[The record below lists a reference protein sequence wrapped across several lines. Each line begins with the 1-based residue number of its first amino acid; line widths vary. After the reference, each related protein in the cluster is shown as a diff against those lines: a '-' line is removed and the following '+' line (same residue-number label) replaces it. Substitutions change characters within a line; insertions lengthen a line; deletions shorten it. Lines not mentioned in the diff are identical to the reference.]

1 MDKWDGILSKYAPLK
16 QMLLLSAQDNV
27 NMGFGEIETI
37 LGFSLSASAYTHRS
51 WWANG
56 GHTQASAWLNA
67 GYRVVQG
74 SDTRKL

>member
-37 LGFSLSASAYTHRS
+37 LGFSLSGGQMEGIHKHRR
-51 WWANG
+51 G
-56 GHTQASAWLNA
+56 LMP
-67 GYRVVQG
+67 
-74 SDTRKL
+74 DTRLCRAVIH